1 MTDISAAIE
10 YLQTKGIEAFEGSN
24 ILIIPCTEPE
34 QIYDLVN
41 KVRRIFKEIDFQ
53 KSWQIDPYYFQK
65 KRYSDGSVVVGPDVY
80 I

>member
-41 KVRRIFKEIDFQ
+41 KVRMIFKEIDFQ

-65 KRYSDGSVVVGPDVY
+65 KRYSDGSVVVGPDDY